1 MATTPLLFDLGRSPT
16 TRDVAR
22 LVKDGGVEALPDA
35 QRRGDAATYQEI
47 RCRSALNRVKGMPF
61 FKWTLNPYRGC
72 THGCHYCFARKYQS
86 QLELNAGD
94 QFASVIFVKT
104 NFVEVLRRELD
115 KPSWTKEMVGFGT
128 ATDPY
133 QPIEGTYR
141 LSRGVLEAL
150 RDAASPV
157 GIVTKG
163 PLIVRDTDVLQD
175 LSKRAACRVH
185 ISIPTV
191 DEDAWE
197 QLEPGVAHPRQRLR
211 AVRQLVD
218 AGIDCGVLMAPIVP
232 GFSTH
237 PAKIERTVKAIADAG
252 ATSVGAMVM
261 HLEGGTRDHFM
272 AMLAREFPEMVDRY
286 EQLYARKYVAKNY
299 DARVQ
304 EVVGLMRARY
314 GFKGS
319 RVQRFKGSLRFN
331 GSRADR
337 APTSRESTPAIV
349 AARGASAAISTC
361 SCSAW
366 APSPMAPKPSSVG
379 TPSAAVKLPS
389 EPPPALPS

>member
-1 MATTPLLFDLGRSPT
+1 VAITPLLFDLGRAPT

-22 LVKDGGVEALPDA
+22 LVKDGGVDALPDA
-35 QRRGDAATYQEI
+35 RRRGDAATYQEI

-115 KPSWTKEMVGFGT
+115 KPSWAKETIGFGT

-133 QPIEGTYR
+133 QPIEGTYQ

-163 PLIVRDTDVLQD
+163 PLIVRDADVLQD
-175 LSKRAACRVH
+175 LSSRAACRVH

-191 DEDAWE
+191 DEEAWE
-197 QLEPGVAHPRQRLR
+197 RLEPGVAHPRQRLR

-237 PAKIERTVKAIADAG
+237 PAKIERTIKAIADAG
-252 ATSVGAMVM
+252 ARSVGAMVM

-272 AMLAREFPEMVDRY
+272 AMLAREFPEMVARY
-286 EQLYARKYVAKNY
+286 EQLYARKYVAKDY

-314 GFKGS
+314 LPA
-319 RVQRFKGSLRFN
+319 RR
-331 GSRADR
+331 
-337 APTSRESTPAIV
+337 TPASP
-349 AARGASAAISTC
+349 ARRRS
-361 SCSAW
+361 
-366 APSPMAPKPSSVG
+366 
-379 TPSAAVKLPS
+379 
-389 EPPPALPS
+389 